1 MRACEGTRVS
11 SLCQIWKGKLPDSHT
26 SWVNRTEPKWEREIW
41 RRRKTL
47 SKQKRRGRKKKG
59 TKGEGEKMTERDTA
73 WNLGKKKE
81 RKKETEAESRK
92 RAAGNSFVIFPTL
105 CPPKTGIWQYSSSS
119 SFSFPCHS
127 SLTHFPSFFSCMAVS
142 HMCMACTSQPA
153 MMTRFKIIWQLASL
167 LLSYFTV
174 DENC

>member
-11 SLCQIWKGKLPDSHT
+11 SLCQIRKGKLPDSHT
-26 SWVNRTEPKWEREIW
+26 SWVNRAEPKWEREIW

-47 SKQKRRGRKKKG
+47 SKQKRWGRKNKG
-59 TKGEGEKMTERDTA
+59 NQEGRRKDDRDTT
-73 WNLGKKKE
+73 WNLGKQKE

-127 SLTHFPSFFSCMAVS
+127 SLIHFPSFYSCMAVS
-142 HMCMACTSQPA
+142 HVCMACTSQSA
-153 MMTRFKIIWQLASL
+153 TMTRFKIIWQLASPL
-167 LLSYFTV
+167 LRYFTV